1 MDNLKKNLH
10 LVVFGAG
17 VLLAIILMVVGI
29 VIRGGTEGS
38 LDTATENVKKAGNPP
53 TAGDV
58 KVATAAREAFDTG
71 IKDAEASFTTGRGAK
86 LGMNPT
92 DITDGGQFWT
102 GMGKPALTELQAG
115 FTALEKPIA
124 IPKILSK
131 FRLAPPQQAVDFW
144 GTMEREWSQLASD
157 RARIREADRKIRIMR
172 EVLGAAQVVAAR
184 PEFANEGFKLIQF
197 TFDTAPASA
206 ASVLAA
212 SPWLMTPFTVVAE
225 CSPAFSAA
233 LIEELSSPSTTQN
246 DKRLYFPVLVDKVM
260 TEMSPR
266 PTGVEFTIP
275 AEMREELKLS
285 DKLNPDS
292 PEGKAE
298 ADRIAKLMADEARI
312 AIPPKITAKFQALLV
327 NRDWRVIKQAE

>member
-38 LDTATENVKKAGNPP
+38 LDAAQDNVKKASNPP
-53 TAGDV
+53 TAGDL
-58 KVATAAREAFDTG
+58 KLATAAREAFDTG
-71 IKDAEASFTTGRGAK
+71 IKDAEASMTTGRGAK
-86 LGMNPT
+86 LGLNPT

-102 GMGKPALTELQAG
+102 GSGKPALTELQAG
-115 FTALEKPIA
+115 FTALEKPIEV
-124 IPKILSK
+124 PKILSK
-131 FRLAPPQQAVDFW
+131 FRLAPPQQEDFW

-184 PEFANEGFKLIQF
+184 PEFASEGFKLIKF

-206 ASVLAA
+206 ATALAA
-212 SPWLMTPFTVVAE
+212 APWLMTPFTLVAE

-233 LIEELSSPSTTQN
+233 LIDELSSPSTTQN

-275 AEMREELKLS
+275 VEMREELKLS

-292 PEGKAE
+292 QEGKAE
-298 ADRIAKLMADEARI
+298 ADRIAKLMADEARV
-312 AIPPKITAKFQALLV
+312 AIPPKLTAKFQALLV